1 MVFHCKTFIRL
12 SLLEIHLPPSFS
24 FIKPGS
30 VQCPP
35 SIFTPIIPEHSKEET
50 LSPPLTFQN
59 IFQCVLPLCYYIY
72 PFALSAMISSSFS
85 ITLYTEGEM
94 KWKLFFFFFRSPDS
108 YHRSLIWV
116 QFSIYWQAGPRS
128 SQADSYFT
136 PTPAILISRPWPLTH
151 CHQAQSYEMDEV
163 CLQEHKLSWFGGLFL
178 SFKVLKSFAFDHKWK
193 PVVFSVL
200 SELLASTNRSGG
212 GPGGCLW
219 PGIIVPWI
227 VHGCWDQRKPSPI
240 PALLLA
246 SSKAVASDL
255 PSLSQPTSPH

>member
-12 SLLEIHLPPSFS
+12 SLLEIQLPLSFS

-50 LSPPLTFQN
+50 LSLPLTFQN
-59 IFQCVLPLCYYIY
+59 IFQCVLPLCYYITLLHY
-72 PFALSAMISSSFS
+72 LLLSLLHSLS
-85 ITLYTEGEM
+85 LYTQRE
-94 KWKLFFFFFRSPDS
+94 KWNGNFSFFFRSPDS

-163 CLQEHKLSWFGGLFL
+163 CLQEHKLSWFGGIFL
-178 SFKVLKSFAFDHKWK
+178 SFKVLKSFAFDHTWK

-200 SELLASTNRSGG
+200 SELLVSTNRSGG
-212 GPGGCLW
+212 GGVQGA
-219 PGIIVPWI
+219 VF
-227 VHGCWDQRKPSPI
+227 D
-240 PALLLA
+240 LA
-246 SSKAVASDL
+246 SLL
-255 PSLSQPTSPH
+255 PG